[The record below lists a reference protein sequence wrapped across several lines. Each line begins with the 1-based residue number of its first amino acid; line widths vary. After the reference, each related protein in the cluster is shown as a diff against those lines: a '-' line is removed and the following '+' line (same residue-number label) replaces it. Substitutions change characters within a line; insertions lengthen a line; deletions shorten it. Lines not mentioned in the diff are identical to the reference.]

1 MKGGS
6 LYKIKS
12 QYICRKIFD
21 ITYDNLKYKLFN
33 HSKHF
38 QEILGIKLIDYKEK
52 YWEKIGI
59 KLDDYLSLKT
69 QKDYNPNKFN
79 KKLLYDKLKTFVD
92 KNNINLDSLKSY
104 LIEFYQNQ
112 KNLKKPKLFLDIFS
126 PFYEELSKSDC
137 FDFFIIPI
145 EMDLID
151 KNQLISDYRTSFENL
166 NKNELNNICIKINFR
181 NEKDIDLLKDIN
193 INFEKI
199 KDLDFINIGNEK
211 NINYDSIFNK
221 LFLEPNFGKNMEKL
235 NLKIHDVWG
244 KINDIKT
251 FEKINNFSNLI
262 SLELNGFKFQNN
274 YKIKLQNITS
284 LNLRNCSCIEL
295 SDSDKLDNLM
305 ISNTDIKE
313 NKSLSKFK
321 NLEKCELI
329 NYRNNQNFYS
339 IIDFSNLIN
348 LKNLTCLPHDFIY
361 LTEKSLVE
369 KIDLMDMGGDTS
381 KDIEKN
387 IINKIF
393 NLKHLKEINFCINY
407 IADFEE
413 ILENI
418 EKNISLIKMHI
429 MFKYVTEIN
438 SFSEF
443 NKKFENLS
451 ELDIHI
457 NIGEEESIMELNIN
471 QDKNCKIEKLSIFGF
486 GFEKFEVTC
495 GPYSDMTELIFHEN
509 GQISNLEEAFP
520 LFQKNSDIKFN
531 RLTKFIYSNWEIDL
545 FETPVQVLEN
555 LYNNLNKMTNLK
567 IFELSCVCNE
577 ISKEFHEK
585 FIRKLL
591 EMKLDDIKFNVIKKD
606 EDEQMIFTNDYTNEE
621 LIELYPDTL
630 TNKKYNISKYPE
642 IEE

>member
-1 MKGGS
+1 
-6 LYKIKS
+6 
-12 QYICRKIFD
+12 
-21 ITYDNLKYKLFN
+21 
-33 HSKHF
+33 
-38 QEILGIKLIDYKEK
+38 
-52 YWEKIGI
+52 
-59 KLDDYLSLKT
+59 
-69 QKDYNPNKFN
+69 
-79 KKLLYDKLKTFVD
+79 
-92 KNNINLDSLKSY
+92 
-104 LIEFYQNQ
+104 
-112 KNLKKPKLFLDIFS
+112 
-126 PFYEELSKSDC
+126 
-137 FDFFIIPI
+137 
-145 EMDLID
+145 
-151 KNQLISDYRTSFENL
+151 
-166 NKNELNNICIKINFR
+166 
-181 NEKDIDLLKDIN
+181 
-193 INFEKI
+193 
-199 KDLDFINIGNEK
+199 
-211 NINYDSIFNK
+211 
-221 LFLEPNFGKNMEKL
+221 MEKL
-235 NLKIHDVWG
+235 NFKIHDVWG
-244 KINDIKT
+244 KINDFKT

-262 SLELNGFKFQNN
+262 SLELNGFKFQKN

-387 IINKIF
+387 IFNKIF

-407 IADFEE
+407 IDDFDE

-429 MFKYVTEIN
+429 MFKHVTEIN

-443 NKKFENLS
+443 IKKFENLS

-531 RLTKFIYSNWEIDL
+531 RLNKFIYSNWEIDL

-630 TNKKYNISKYPE
+630 TNKKYNISKYQE